1 MMSALIMIVVLLIS
15 IRNKQVDLRVFFDS
29 SKPSH
34 LSRRILR
41 NVGWITIGFC
51 VHTSLIPIQ
60 FSPDELRSTIIT
72 IWFLVV
78 FLCALDWIPRNNSGV
93 LLDIILSVYIVFLG
107 YQLFTLDTPLEPDFS
122 VELAPMSEGSLYVV
136 QGGGSALVNHHH
148 FAGSQKYALDIID
161 SRDGALPF
169 EGQLDIRQ
177 YRTFGKTV
185 YSPVEGLV
193 ESVENSLPDQKIGE
207 VDQQNLAGNNI
218 VVKTDDERYL
228 LFAHLK
234 QNSVVVSEGDEI
246 KIGQEIGEIGN
257 SGNSTQ
263 PHLHIHAMTKAD
275 FLNAKSSPIAI
286 SFKIDGATSK
296 PIKRNDVVP
305 GL

>member
-1 MMSALIMIVVLLIS
+1 MS
-15 IRNKQVDLRVFFDS
+15 DD
-29 SKPSH
+29 
-34 LSRRILR
+34 
-41 NVGWITIGFC
+41 
-51 VHTSLIPIQ
+51 
-60 FSPDELRSTIIT
+60 
-72 IWFLVV
+72 
-78 FLCALDWIPRNNSGV
+78 
-93 LLDIILSVYIVFLG
+93 
-107 YQLFTLDTPLEPDFS
+107 
-122 VELAPMSEGSLYVV
+122 SLYVV

-169 EGQLDIRQ
+169 KGQLDLRQ

-218 VVKTDDERYL
+218 VVKADDERYL
-228 LFAHLK
+228 LFAHLR
-234 QNSVVVSEGDEI
+234 QNSVVVSEGDEV

-275 FLNAKSSPIAI
+275 FLNAKSSPISI
-286 SFKIDGATSK
+286 SFKTDGATSK